1 MRVPTYQAQGKRSVE
16 VSAQQMSVRANPGA
30 LSAESQAL
38 ANFGQTAARAGAQ
51 WYEQSLKAK
60 RGADLAGAESAL
72 ATELRDIEM
81 KSMNTNPDD
90 VPTLYKQETA
100 AAVARIVQ
108 GIQDPVVQRRF
119 KSSAGTAVL
128 NKSVSVF
135 KEARVRG
142 IDGQIATYD
151 QNIEQLVNVIANGN
165 RAEAH
170 AARVKLFGGNLPD
183 GSQTAGIFE
192 EMSGAGYIKASDV
205 LSRRQGAEQRID
217 YLGAQS
223 IINGIAIRRDPTD
236 AENFLITLQDP
247 KNFPNMKPEKREQLI
262 NRTNTLAISLT
273 RAANAEAAKAD
284 KAAAKELKTTQD
296 TNFADLMSSVRNAQ
310 QGVAGAQMPTILD
323 VIEHQGN
330 RTLRPEQVTALEKAI
345 LGQDAPATDTRTMAS
360 FYSRLDQ
367 ALDQDEVDA
376 VMLDALGH
384 LGPTGDIKLT
394 DYLSLNNYSN
404 SLMEKTPLARS
415 IKKHRSYLRT
425 AIGDSDTSFGTQ
437 FDPEFMGQLRADAM
451 KTFDELVHESVEDPL
466 TPEEAYNEVLRMFN
480 DAKTQQLTY
489 LAPSSIVMDLVS
501 SRNPTAANKL
511 SSFSKWSPE
520 DIQAA
525 AELISSSRDL
535 TPRQKIL
542 ELETLQ
548 FIGESVLER
557 IQSMDSSN
565 DGTLNQDAG
574 AGGVTDDTQK
584 KGILERLGAALSG
597 GGGQTSGER
606 LSAIEGRGG

>member
-1 MRVPTYQAQGKRSVE
+1 MRVPTYQAQGKRSAE

-38 ANFGQTAARAGAQ
+38 ANFGQTAARAGTQ

-72 ATELRDIEM
+72 ATRLRDIEM
-81 KSMNTNPDD
+81 QSMNTNPDD
-90 VPTLYKQETA
+90 VPTLYNQETT
-100 AAVARIVQ
+100 AAVAEITQ

-119 KSSAGTAVL
+119 RAAAGTAIL
-128 NKSVSVF
+128 NKSVTVY

-142 IDGQIATYD
+142 IDSQIATYD
-151 QNIEQLVNVIANGN
+151 QRIEELVNDVATGD
-165 RAEAH
+165 RATAH
-170 AARVKLFGGNLPD
+170 KARVQLFGGLAPD

-192 EMSGAGYIKASDV
+192 EMSTAGYIKASEV

-223 IINGIAIRRDPTD
+223 IINGIAIRRDPAD
-236 AENFLITLQDP
+236 AENFLVTLQDP

-330 RTLRPEQVTALEKAI
+330 RTLRSEQVTALEKAI
-345 LGQDAPATDTRTMAS
+345 LGQDAPATDTRVMAS
-360 FYSRLDQ
+360 FYARLDQ
-367 ALDQDEVDA
+367 AIDQDEIDA
-376 VMLDALGH
+376 VMNDALKH

-394 DYLSLNNYSN
+394 DYLSLNSYSN
-404 SLMEKTPLARS
+404 SLMEKTPLARD
-415 IKKHRSYLRT
+415 IKKHRGYLRT
-425 AIGDSDTSFGTQ
+425 AIGDSDASFGTQ

-451 KTFDELVHESVEDPL
+451 KTFDELVHEGVEDAL
-466 TPEEAYNEVLRMFN
+466 TPQEAYNEVLRMFN
-480 DAKTQQLTY
+480 EAKTQQLTY
-489 LAPSSIVMDLVS
+489 LAPSSTVLDLIA

-511 SSFSKWSPE
+511 SNFSKWSPE

-525 AELISSSRDL
+525 AQLVSSSPNL

-548 FIGESVLER
+548 FINEAVLER
-557 IQSMDSSN
+557 IQSLDPSN
-565 DGTLNQDAG
+565 DGTSNDEAG
-574 AGGVTDDTQK
+574 SGDVTSRSQNSGV
-584 KGILERLGAALSG
+584 LERLMGVFTG
-597 GGGQTSGER
+597 GGETSGER
-606 LSAIEGRGG
+606 LSSIETRGQ